1 MIISFV
7 HESIRN
13 PFDQMLLPA
22 PDPLLVSLSADVH
35 ESIRNLTDQMLL
47 PAPDPLLVS
56 LPADDT
62 QW

>member
-1 MIISFV
+1 V
-7 HESIRN
+7 HESIR
-13 PFDQMLLPA
+13 
-22 PDPLLVSLSADVH
+22 DP
-35 ESIRNLTDQMLL
+35 TDQMLL